1 MQPTSAFSNGDF
13 KKTLSPSFTGTCGR
27 HCVIPELSIHFF
39 LVAFV
44 TAPASAL
51 SALTLP
57 QGVLSL
63 GRKDNLFCWGTCE
76 NPIGGF
82 TLRPSKS
89 ESLQEG
95 ARPPFQNSPGD
106 FRTSPRPRAALRE
119 MLASAHVCLCE
130 PVTFRWTCAH
140 PRRPVTEGVFGICS
154 FLGMAFSLF
163 ARQHRKILFTAH
175 GRMAEG
181 ATELRVH
188 AGRPP
193 PPTAGCSGHP
203 ALCAPLRSSTLLTAG
218 ADPRLGMSPAPPP
231 TACSGTLNSPTCP
244 RSG

>member
-1 MQPTSAFSNGDF
+1 MQPTSAFSNGGF
-13 KKTLSPSFTGTCGR
+13 LKNAVAIVHGYVRQALCYSRTVHP
-27 HCVIPELSIHFF
+27 FF
-39 LVAFV
+39 PCSLCDSASLGAVGPH
-44 TAPASAL
+44 TAS
-51 SALTLP
+51 
-57 QGVLSL
+57 GVLSL

-89 ESLQEG
+89 ESLQGG

-119 MLASAHVCLCE
+119 MLASAHVCLRE

-140 PRRPVTEGVFGICS
+140 PRRPVTKGVFGICS

-181 ATELRVH
+181 ATELRMH
-188 AGRPP
+188 AGRPR

-231 TACSGTLNSPTCP
+231 PPHAPGP
-244 RSG
+244 